1 MRRAR
6 RRTIPPARRG
16 AAVAGTVAARPP
28 SARPRGAAHARVR
41 RSLALAVTALT
52 LAALAASARAQP
64 ADWPDPT
71 RMSFP
76 ALDFQA
82 QAPRKAVL
90 SNGITVYL
98 AEDHALPLVQ
108 GVAYVDAPSVYDPAG
123 KVGLAAFTARLL
135 RDGGA
140 GGRTPDAIDEQLAYL
155 GASVEASSSDAYAS
169 VSFSALAD
177 NVDQV
182 LPLWQDVL
190 TRPDFAPAR
199 IEVERQ
205 RQLEAIRRV
214 ADNPVQLAVR
224 EFSYRVAEGHPS
236 GAYPTADTIGAI
248 RRSDLAAFH
257 DATYAPA
264 STVVAITG
272 DFDSAKMLKT
282 LDATLGTWRHDLA
295 PAPQLPPFDEHPAP
309 KVYFVQK
316 DVQQSII
323 IVGQPAMRAYT
334 ASYDAFSVANQI
346 LGAGGF
352 TSRLFTDIRTR
363 RGLAYSTGSQLT
375 QGFDFPG
382 IFLAYAFTRADA
394 TGQVLHLLLDEIDR
408 LGTEG
413 VTPAEVAQ
421 AREQIVNQAV
431 FRDTSVAATTERT
444 ARVQLLGLPEGYF
457 QAFLDTVQGITPAE
471 VQAAARQVLDP
482 HGLVIMVVGNAS
494 AFDEPLSDFGTVEQV
509 PLQ

>member
-1 MRRAR
+1 
-6 RRTIPPARRG
+6 
-16 AAVAGTVAARPP
+16 
-28 SARPRGAAHARVR
+28 
-41 RSLALAVTALT
+41 
-52 LAALAASARAQP
+52 
-64 ADWPDPT
+64 
-71 RMSFP
+71 
-76 ALDFQA
+76 
-82 QAPRKAVL
+82 VL

-98 AEDHALPLVQ
+98 AEDHALPLVR
-108 GVAYVDAPSVYDPAG
+108 GVAYVEAPSVYDPPG
-123 KVGLAAFTARLL
+123 KTGLASFTARLL

-155 GASVEASSSDAYAS
+155 GASVEASSSDVYAA
-169 VSFSALAD
+169 VSFSALAS
-177 NVDQV
+177 NVGQV

-190 TRPDFAPAR
+190 TRPDFAQGR
-199 IEVERQ
+199 IDVERQ

-214 ADNPVQLAVR
+214 VDNPVQLAVR

-236 GAYPTADTIGAI
+236 GAYPTAETIDAI
-248 RRSDLAAFH
+248 QRSDLVAFH
-257 DATYAPA
+257 DAYYAPA

-272 DFDSAKMLKT
+272 DFDSAQMLAT
-282 LDATLGTWRHDLA
+282 LDATLGAWQHPLA
-295 PAPQLPPFDEHPAP
+295 PAPQLPPFDEHPTP

-323 IVGQPAMRAYT
+323 LVGQPAMKAYT
-334 ASYDAFSVANQI
+334 PSYNAFTVADQI

-375 QGFDFPG
+375 QGFAYPG

-394 TGQVLHLLLDEIDR
+394 TGEVLHLLLDETRRI
-408 LGTEG
+408 GAEG

-457 QAFLDTVQGITPAE
+457 QTYLDTVQSITPAA
-471 VQAAARQVLDP
+471 VQAAAKQVLDP
-482 HGLVIMVVGNAS
+482 NAMVIMVVGNEA
-494 AFDEPLSDFGTVEQV
+494 AFDEPLSDFGTVERI